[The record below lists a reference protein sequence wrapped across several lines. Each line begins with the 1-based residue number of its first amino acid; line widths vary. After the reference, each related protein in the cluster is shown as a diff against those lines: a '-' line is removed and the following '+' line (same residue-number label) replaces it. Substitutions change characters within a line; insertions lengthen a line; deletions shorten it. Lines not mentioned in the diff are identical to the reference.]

1 MLAAA
6 LMFCTAAAA
15 KDTAPRSGPEAG
27 GRTYFQN
34 YKDMVL
40 AECVSTAYQSDPK
53 VVMDAGSSAWAL
65 RDWTSFDWE
74 EHPYPEVTE
83 LVERTLARDYTNPI
97 AESEVKGLRFDM
109 LKCLDLYHG
118 KELDAL
124 ARRVVLK
131 PSHTY
136 RQDYPPTR

>member
-83 LVERTLARDYTNPI
+83 LVERTLARDYTNPLPSRKSKACASTCSSAWI
-97 AESEVKGLRFDM
+97 STM
-109 LKCLDLYHG
+109 
-118 KELDAL
+118 
-124 ARRVVLK
+124 ARSWTPWPGV
-131 PSHTY
+131 SC
-136 RQDYPPTR
+136 